1 MIRSLQS
8 IVTGKVQGVAFR
20 AWVSGQADSLN
31 VKGWA
36 RNLADGAV
44 EVLAQGDEAAVQEL
58 RTRLL
63 GGSPLSRVHDVQSK
77 WIEYDKEHERFEI
90 RS

>member
-20 AWVSGQADSLN
+20 SWVAEQAASLG
-31 VKGWA
+31 VGGWI
-36 RNLADGAV
+36 RNLADGTV
-44 EVLAQGDEAAVQEL
+44 EVLAQGDEKAVEEL

-63 GGSPLSRVHDVQSK
+63 TGSTLSRVDDVRSK
-77 WIEYDKEHERFEI
+77 WIDYDKTHELFEL